1 MVFITVKGNVMK
13 KILMVCMLSVVLAL
27 MPTQKSHAIVWVVVK
42 AAMVKV
48 IKAMD
53 LAVQRLQNKTI
64 WLQNAQKTLENT
76 LSKVKLDEIS
86 DWVKKNKEQ
95 YAKYYDE
102 LAQVKEAIT
111 GYKRVKSIMQKQVRV
126 VEEYKR
132 AFGLFKQDKHFTPD
146 EIAYMTKVYSGI
158 VDESLKN
165 LDQLFLVVGTLNT
178 KMTDGKRLEIITKAA
193 EGIDETLSD
202 LRMFN
207 SQNIRLSLQRSKDL
221 QEVQTVKALYGIE

>member
-1 MVFITVKGNVMK
+1 MK
-13 KILMVCMLSVVLAL
+13 KIVLIISLSFGLAL

-42 AAMVKV
+42 AALKKV

-86 DWVKKNKEQ
+86 DWVKKNKDQ

-102 LAQVKEAIT
+102 LAQVKAAIS
-111 GYKRVKSIMQKQVRV
+111 GYRKVKEIISKQIRL

-132 AFGLFKQDKHFTPD
+132 AFGLFKQDAHFSPE
-146 EIAYMTKVYSGI
+146 EIAYMTRVYTGI
-158 VDESLKN
+158 VDESIKS
-165 LDQLFLVVGTLNT
+165 LDQLFLVITSMDT
-178 KMTDGKRLEIITKAA
+178 KMTDGRRLEIISQAA
-193 EGIDETLSD
+193 ERIDAALSD
-202 LRMFN
+202 LRLFN
-207 SQNIRLSLQRSKDL
+207 VQNAKLSLQRAKDL
-221 QEVQTVKALYGIE
+221 RDVESVKALYGIE

>member
-1 MVFITVKGNVMK
+1 MK
-13 KILMVCMLSVVLAL
+13 KIFMIVLLSMGLTL

-42 AAMVKV
+42 AVLVKV

-76 LSKVKLDEIS
+76 LSKVRLDEIS

-102 LAQVKEAIT
+102 LAQVKEAIS

-193 EGIDETLSD
+193 DGIDETLSD

>member
-1 MVFITVKGNVMK
+1 MS
-13 KILMVCMLSVVLAL
+13 LSFGLAL

-42 AAMVKV
+42 AALKKV

-86 DWVKKNKEQ
+86 DWVKKNKDQ

-102 LAQVKEAIT
+102 LAQVKAAIS
-111 GYKRVKSIMQKQVRV
+111 GYRKVKEIISKQIRL

-132 AFGLFKQDKHFTPD
+132 AFGLFKQDAHFSPE
-146 EIAYMTKVYSGI
+146 EIAYMTRVYTGI
-158 VDESLKN
+158 VDESIKS
-165 LDQLFLVVGTLNT
+165 LDQLFLVITSMDT
-178 KMTDGKRLEIITKAA
+178 KMTDGRRLEIISQAA
-193 EGIDETLSD
+193 ERIDAALSD
-202 LRMFN
+202 LRLFN
-207 SQNIRLSLQRSKDL
+207 VQNAKLSLQRAKDL
-221 QEVQTVKALYGIE
+221 RDVESVKALYGIE

>member
-1 MVFITVKGNVMK
+1 MK
-13 KILMVCMLSVVLAL
+13 KIVLMMTLCLGLTL

-42 AAMVKV
+42 AVLVKV

-102 LAQVKEAIT
+102 LAQVKTAIS
-111 GYKRVKSIMQKQVRV
+111 GYRKVKEVMQKQVRL
-126 VEEYKR
+126 VEEYKH
-132 AFGLFKQDKHFTPD
+132 AFSLFQKDPHFTPD
-146 EIAYMTKVYSGI
+146 EISNMTRVYTGI
-158 VDESLKN
+158 VDESVKN
-165 LDQLFLVVGTLNT
+165 LDQLLLVIGSLDT
-178 KMTDGKRLEIITKAA
+178 KMTNGKRLEIISRAA
-193 EGIDETLSD
+193 ENIDATLSD
-202 LRMFN
+202 LRSFN
-207 SQNIRLSLQRSKDL
+207 SQNMRLSLQRAKDMKDVEAL
-221 QEVQTVKALYGIE
+221 KAMYGIE

>member
-1 MVFITVKGNVMK
+1 MK
-13 KILMVCMLSVVLAL
+13 KMLAALVLCMGLTI

-42 AAMVKV
+42 AALVKV

-53 LAVQRLQNKTI
+53 LAVQRLQNETI

-76 LSKVKLDEIS
+76 LSKLKLDEIS
-86 DWVKKNKEQ
+86 DWVDKHREQ
-95 YAKYYDE
+95 YANYFDE
-102 LAQVKEAIT
+102 LSKVKAAISGYKKVKE
-111 GYKRVKSIMQKQVRV
+111 VMEKQMRV

-132 AFGLFKQDKHFTPD
+132 AFRLFQQDPHFTPD

-165 LDQLFLVVGTLNT
+165 LDQLFLVVNALST
-178 KMTDGKRLEIITKAA
+178 KMTDGKRLEIITRAA
-193 EGIDETLSD
+193 DGMDETLGD

-207 SQNIRLSLQRSKDL
+207 AQNIRLSLQRSRDA
-221 QEVQTVKALYGIE
+221 QEVQVVKSFYGIE